1 VKNTNRNLKPRGREH
16 IKTGVLFVLF
26 TQIYYHPSD
35 VVRLLSY
42 IVQCILNNLSRLNH
56 TCKAQEAC
64 TSVRQSL
71 KTPHVERVTFIDV
84 QRVQ

>member
-16 IKTGVLFVLF
+16 IKADVLFVLF
-26 TQIYYHPSD
+26 TQTYYHPSD
-35 VVRLLSY
+35 VVRLSY
-42 IVQCILNNLSRLNH
+42 IVQCILNNLSRLSH
-56 TCKAQEAC
+56 TCNAQEAC

-71 KTPHVERVTFIDV
+71 TTPQVERVTFIDV